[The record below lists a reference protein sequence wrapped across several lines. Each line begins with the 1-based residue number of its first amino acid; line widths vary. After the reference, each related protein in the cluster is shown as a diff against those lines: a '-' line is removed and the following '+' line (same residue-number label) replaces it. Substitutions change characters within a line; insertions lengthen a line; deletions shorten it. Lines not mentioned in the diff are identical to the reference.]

1 MAIKLVIEPIFEQT
15 FRDNS
20 HGFRPERSCKD
31 ALREVDAWLKAGYHW
46 VVDADIKGY
55 FDNISH
61 ELMMDKVKQYIA
73 DKSLLSL
80 LEAYLKQDIMVEGES
95 WKANKGTPQGAVLSP
110 LLANIYLNEL
120 DHLIG
125 EKYRMV
131 RYADDFVILTTCE
144 AEAEKALAEVR
155 QWMEKHHLELHPGKT
170 RIINSTSDP
179 NGFDFL
185 GYTFKKGMRFVR
197 KKSRVAMRD
206 KIRLHTRRSQGA
218 GITTVIEKLNPI
230 LRGWFNYFKH
240 VKKSELKAMD
250 GFVRRRL
257 RSILRKYQKKG
268 GGTGRNIQ
276 DHQQWTNTYF
286 ASLGL
291 FTMVEAHAQ
300 ASRSR

>member
-1 MAIKLVIEPIFEQT
+1 MSGDVHVRFCE
-15 FRDNS
+15 
-20 HGFRPERSCKD
+20 H
-31 ALREVDAWLKAGYHW
+31 LRG
-46 VVDADIKGY
+46 
-55 FDNISH
+55 
-61 ELMMDKVKQYIA
+61 
-73 DKSLLSL
+73 
-80 LEAYLKQDIMVEGES
+80 
-95 WKANKGTPQGAVLSP
+95 
-110 LLANIYLNEL
+110 
-120 DHLIG
+120 
-125 EKYRMV
+125 
-131 RYADDFVILTTCE
+131 RYPRVTRLVILTTCE

-155 QWMEKHHLELHPGKT
+155 QWMEKHHLELHPDKT
-170 RIINSTSDP
+170 RIVNKTDDP

-197 KKSRVAMRD
+197 KKSRMAMRE
-206 KIRLHTRRSQGA
+206 KIRLHTRRSQGV

-240 VKKSELKAMD
+240 VKKGELRAMD

-291 FTMVEAHAQ
+291 FTMVEAHAE
-300 ASRSR
+300 ASQSR

>member
-1 MAIKLVIEPIFEQT
+1 LPLKLKVLFCVYGVI
-15 FRDNS
+15 
-20 HGFRPERSCKD
+20 
-31 ALREVDAWLKAGYHW
+31 
-46 VVDADIKGY
+46 
-55 FDNISH
+55 
-61 ELMMDKVKQYIA
+61 
-73 DKSLLSL
+73 
-80 LEAYLKQDIMVEGES
+80 
-95 WKANKGTPQGAVLSP
+95 SP

-144 AEAEKALAEVR
+144 ADAENALAEVR
-155 QWMEKHHLELHPGKT
+155 EWMASHQLELHPDKT
-170 RIINSTSDP
+170 RIVNETDNP

-197 KKSRVAMRD
+197 KKSRMAMRE
-206 KIRLHTRRSQGA
+206 KIRLHTRRSQGV

-276 DHQQWTNTYF
+276 DHQQWTNTHF

-291 FTMVEAHAQ
+291 FTMYEAHAE